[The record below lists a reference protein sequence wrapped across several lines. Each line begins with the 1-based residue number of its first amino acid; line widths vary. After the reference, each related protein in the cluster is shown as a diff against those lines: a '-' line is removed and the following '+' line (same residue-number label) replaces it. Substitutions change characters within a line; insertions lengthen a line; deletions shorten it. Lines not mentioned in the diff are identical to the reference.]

1 MKWREASETK
11 PDRLRQEDEIGIPV
25 RSINTST
32 EQWACGGMEM
42 PGGKG
47 IWQGMKS
54 EKMKSQN
61 RGKYIPKQEGMN
73 RKKRFQ
79 RSGEGR

>member
-1 MKWREASETK
+1 
-11 PDRLRQEDEIGIPV
+11 
-25 RSINTST
+25 
-32 EQWACGGMEM
+32 MEM